1 MVIRRIPPGNHRKD
15 APVGAGP
22 ARRRGQVWY
31 NQFVGSRIAGAVRS
45 MTLRRQQ
52 LLFFSVVTVFVLV
65 LIATSIGVTTR
76 YAGIFG
82 SNLKR
87 YFLIH
92 ELRTA
97 LSSAD
102 ENLDTYFR
110 TRDESFIDGTWVD
123 ATRVW
128 ERYLELVRLD
138 FGDVPSRLEMRAI
151 YYGLRAYE
159 RAVREGI
166 ERFADDGD
174 DAYRFLARA
183 HRIQGYVDMYL
194 ERLFQIQLEEGQR
207 GYEDAL
213 VQQAR
218 IRAFGLAGIVVVA
231 GALTTFALLFSRSV
245 THPLDQLV
253 AEAHALAAGE
263 FDRPAMALPESRELR
278 EVALAFNRMTRGIRE
293 LVSDL
298 KDQHELER
306 RLHQQELSNMSME
319 RHLREAQLVALQ
331 SQINPHFLFNTL
343 NSVAR
348 TARIEGA
355 EGSER
360 LIRGLS
366 SVLRYILRNPRQ
378 SVSLR
383 EEMRVIGDY
392 LALQAVRFGS
402 RFTYRIEVAEG
413 IEDAQIPP
421 LILQPLVEN
430 AVIYGVEPNEAGGTV
445 TVGAAAPDEGDR
457 LVLTVRDDG
466 AGMDALTIEEL
477 MRTDIDTTGDATSG
491 IGVLNVRAR
500 LALFFGDSH
509 RFSIDGA
516 PGSGTTVTIELP
528 RQLEAERYAFYG
540 SDR

>member
-1 MVIRRIPPGNHRKD
+1 MSTRFAD
-15 APVGAGP
+15 
-22 ARRRGQVWY
+22 
-31 NQFVGSRIAGAVRS
+31 AVRS

-65 LIATSIGVTTR
+65 LIGTSIGVTAR
-76 YAGIFG
+76 YARVFG
-82 SNLKR
+82 SNLNR

-102 ENLDTYFR
+102 ENLDLYSR
-110 TRDESFIDGTWVD
+110 TRDESFLDAMWDD
-123 ATRVW
+123 ATRVRD
-128 ERYLELVRLD
+128 RYLELVRLE
-138 FGDVPSRLEMRAI
+138 FADVPSRLEVRAI

-159 RAVREGI
+159 RAARDGI
-166 ERFADDGD
+166 DRFAGDPD
-174 DAYRFLARA
+174 DAYRILSRA
-183 HRIQGYVDMYL
+183 HRIQGYIDMYL
-194 ERLFQIQLEEGQR
+194 ERLFQIQLEAGQK
-207 GYEDAL
+207 GYEIASI
-213 VQQAR
+213 QQER
-218 IRAFGLAGIVVVA
+218 IRVFGLGGIVVVA
-231 GALTTFALLFSRSV
+231 AALTTFALLFSRSV
-245 THPLDQLV
+245 TRPLDQLV

-263 FDRPAMALPESRELR
+263 FDRGEMALPESRELR

-293 LVSDL
+293 LVADL

-306 RLHQQELSNMSME
+306 KLHQQELSNMSME

-355 EGSER
+355 RGSER

-383 EEMRVIGDY
+383 EEMRVIEDY

-402 RFTYRIEVAEG
+402 RLIYRIEVADTV
-413 IEDAQIPP
+413 EDVQIPP

-430 AVIYGVEPNEAGGTV
+430 AVIYGVEPKEEGGTV
-445 TVGAAAPDEGDR
+445 TVSAAADTGGNR

-466 AGMDALTIEEL
+466 TGMDQEMIGEL
-477 MRTDIDTTGDATSG
+477 MRREIDTTGDATSG

-500 LALFFGDSH
+500 LALFFGEDH

-516 PGSGTTVTIELP
+516 PGTGTTVTVEVP
-528 RQLEAERYAFYG
+528 RQSRAERYAFHS